1 VNDTVHAAI
10 REQIADGAL
19 DEATREHLA
28 TCDDCRAF
36 QRRLTMI
43 LQAAGEPEA
52 LDPVSADEQ
61 VDELFAAV
69 VGASRARWWQRN
81 LIGIGAAAAAV
92 VVLVAGAFV
101 IGRGSDPAKQAA
113 PLAASWTTGETR
125 FVFEA
130 TTRVP
135 LPAVEI
141 SDDLAPASLRRLP
154 QCDDATAPTDSVPT
168 SIDVAAL
175 ADSLFDDQ
183 PCTVLAAIDNEI
195 GAKSSAT
202 LTTLR
207 RQLVTAEAQLQALQ
221 PALSSPDVI
230 TSQSA
235 KAATA
240 QLEALKQQLTTQITD
255 LLDAHDQS
263 VKGLAPLAE
272 AASAGQPTS
281 GFEPVARDAMTA
293 LVAAIDRADTSTV
306 PVAMV
311 WRTLATGT
319 WTAESVT
326 VAGSTDTPTGDVLA
340 FDAAAGDVLALTSA
354 LFTDPDTIPAILR
367 TAPSADGNV
376 VNWKVPSDLVTI
388 PGVASLEATATLD
401 GGRLDTLVLTGE
413 RADGT
418 TISITITVGR

>member
-1 VNDTVHAAI
+1 VNDAVHAAI
-10 REQIADGAL
+10 REQIADGEL

-28 TCDDCRAF
+28 TCDECRAF
-36 QRRLTMI
+36 QRRLTAI

-92 VVLVAGAFV
+92 VVLVAGALV
-101 IGRGSDPAKQAA
+101 VGRGSDPANQAA

-141 SDDLAPASLRRLP
+141 SDDLEPASLRRLP
-154 QCDDATAPTDSVPT
+154 QCDDVAAPSDSVPT

-175 ADSLFDDQ
+175 ADSLFDAQ
-183 PCTVLAAIDNEI
+183 PCTALAAIDNEI
-195 GAKSSAT
+195 GARSSAT

-263 VKGLAPLAE
+263 VKGLTPLAE

-306 PVAMV
+306 PDAMV

-326 VAGSTDTPTGDVLA
+326 VAGSTDTPTGDAVT
-340 FDAAAGDVLALTSA
+340 FDAADGDVLALTSA
-354 LFTDPDTIPAILR
+354 LFTDPDTVPAILR

-376 VNWKVPSDLVTI
+376 VNWEVPADLVAI
-388 PGVASLEATATLD
+388 PDVASLEATATLD
-401 GGRLDTLVLTGE
+401 GDRLDTLVLTGE

-418 TISITITVGR
+418 IISITITVGR

>member
-1 VNDTVHAAI
+1 MNDTVHAAI
-10 REQIADGAL
+10 RERIADGEL
-19 DEATREHLA
+19 DGATREHLA
-28 TCDDCRAF
+28 SCDDCRAF

-52 LDPVSADEQ
+52 VDPVSADEQ

-69 VGASRARWWQRN
+69 VGASHARWWQRN

-92 VVLVAGAFV
+92 VVLITGALV
-101 IGRGSDPAKQAA
+101 ISRGSDPTQQAA
-113 PLAASWTTGETR
+113 PLDASWTSGETR

-135 LPAVEI
+135 LPAVDI
-141 SDDLAPASLRRLP
+141 ADDLEPASLRRLP
-154 QCDDATAPTDSVPT
+154 QCDDATAPTDSVPA
-168 SIDVAAL
+168 SIDIAAL

-195 GAKSSAT
+195 GARSSAT

-207 RQLVTAEAQLQALQ
+207 RELVTAEAQLQALQ
-221 PALSSPDVI
+221 PALSSPDPI
-230 TSQSA
+230 ISQSA
-235 KAATA
+235 EAAVA
-240 QLEALKQQLTTQITD
+240 QLESLKQQLTTQITD

-263 VKGLAPLAE
+263 VKGLTPLAE
-272 AASAGQPTS
+272 AASAGQPTT

-306 PVAMV
+306 PDAVV

-319 WTAESVT
+319 WTADSVS
-326 VAGSTDTPTGDVLA
+326 VAGSTDTPTGDAVT
-340 FDAAAGDVLALTSA
+340 FDAVDGDVLALTSA
-354 LFTDPDTIPAILR
+354 LFTDPDTILAILR
-367 TAPSADGNV
+367 TAPPADGNV
-376 VNWKVPSDLVTI
+376 VNWEVPADLVAI
-388 PGVASLEATATLD
+388 PGVASLKATATLD
-401 GGRLDTLVLTGE
+401 GDRLDTLVLTGE
-413 RADGT
+413 RTDGT